1 MSGVSNFFSNATQ
14 TVGDVFAGLDKGVR
28 DKIPGGWGSLA
39 MLAAAAV
46 TMQPE
51 LAAAV
56 ESADAVSTVTVMD
69 AETAAQTMGYQ
80 SVADALSNGVAA
92 DAFGLPASATAD
104 SIGAVEQSIQT
115 ANEVAQGMGYADA
128 SAAMVDGQVPLST
141 LGLND
146 ATNLATGEAINL
158 PFTPQDVGLNYIN
171 SGVNGTGTGLTSGS
185 VDSALQSGLTPPL
198 SASQVLSGAGQGAL
212 KGAATNAIVNTI
224 QGNQITPQGL
234 LTGAALGG
242 LGGAVSPVVNSYLPY
257 GTNPIIPGAAT
268 GAIVGVTGAAATGG
282 NPLLGGLVG
291 GTMGGVTSGLTQP
304 GVTGAG
310 DPSLISKVSPT
321 DSQFVNSTL
330 LGAGLGGTKAAITGG
345 DIASGLEA
353 GAVSGALTN
362 AGSQVKAGLAND
374 STPSTTQV
382 DTSNMIPVT
391 LADGTTGF
399 LGSNNAVYNANGT
412 INIAES
418 NMFNAAISGTSNP
431 QNTFAPLASVDN
443 ETPLVPNPVTKTPLT
458 PAELL
463 EYDAPIGSYIDASN
477 NIIAPNGGYIGSIIE
492 APIPTPNEPGTPTLE
507 NIITPST
514 TSNAGSGGGSSGL
527 GGDNAGGTGGTGG
540 SGGLGGGNVDGSGG
554 AGGAGGT
561 GGTGGLGGGNVDGSG
576 SSGGGLPTNPVVVSE
591 NIVNPPLV
599 NTSLNIPTVPV
610 TYNSNTT
617 LPVTS
622 PLSTVTPTT
631 TTTTD
636 TQTSNPPT
644 NPPTLEAGLIQG
656 SQIALPFSQYNIPLV
671 GTGATT
677 RANGGSIG
685 SKPAGVP
692 MEMPE
697 VPGMPEGHNPQFF
710 SEGGLNSIQHRY
722 VTGDGDGTSDSIPAM
737 LANGEFVIPADV
749 VSSLGNGSND
759 SGAKVLDEFLETIR
773 KHKQKHGAK
782 KLPPDSKGALGYLL
796 EAKHKVRT

>member
-1 MSGVSNFFSNATQ
+1 
-14 TVGDVFAGLDKGVR
+14 
-28 DKIPGGWGSLA
+28 
-39 MLAAAAV
+39 MLVAAAV

-51 LAAAV
+51 LAASLMA
-56 ESADAVSTVTVMD
+56 EDTVGTVALMD
-69 AETAAQTMGYQ
+69 AEAAAQTMGYE

-104 SIGAVEQSIQT
+104 SIGAMEQSLQA

-128 SAAMVDGQVPLST
+128 SDAMVNGQIQLSD
-141 LGLND
+141 LGLSD
-146 ATNLATGEAINL
+146 GVNLSTGEAINL
-158 PFTPQDVGLNYIN
+158 PFTPQDVGLNYVPDSN
-171 SGVNGTGTGLTSGS
+171 VATGVNTGVNGTGTGLTSGA

-198 SASQVLSGAGQGAL
+198 SASQVLSGAAQGAL

-242 LGGAVSPVVNSYLPY
+242 LGGAASPVVNSYLPI
-257 GTNPIIPGAAT
+257 GTNPIIPGALTGATVGAT
-268 GAIVGVTGAAATGG
+268 GAALTGGSPLTGA
-282 NPLLGGLVG
+282 LVG

-310 DPSLISKVSPT
+310 DPSLISTVSPT
-321 DSQFVNSTL
+321 NSQFVNSTL
-330 LGAGLGGTKAAITGG
+330 LGAGLGGTRAAVTGG
-345 DIASGLEA
+345 NIASGLEA

-374 STPSTTQV
+374 STPSTTQA
-382 DTSNMIPVT
+382 DTSNMIPVS

-399 LGSNNAVYNANGT
+399 LGQDNTIYNANGT
-412 INIAES
+412 LNAS
-418 NMFNAAISGTSNP
+418 ATSAFNASMPENNFYQTASA
-431 QNTFAPLASVDN
+431 NTGANSTVDAGAGS

-463 EYDAPIGSYIDASN
+463 EYDAPVGSYIDANN
-477 NIIAPNGGYIGSIIE
+477 NIIAPNGSYIGSIVE
-492 APIPTPNEPGTPTLE
+492 APISDQSSASTLD
-507 NIITPST
+507 NIIIPE
-514 TSNAGSGGGSSGL
+514 TSSGGG
-527 GGDNAGGTGGTGG
+527 GGGG
-540 SGGLGGGNVDGSGG
+540 SGLGGGNVGGDNTAGVGGSGG
-554 AGGAGGT
+554 LNNNPIVSNAGGENT
-561 GGTGGLGGGNVDGSG
+561 VV
-576 SSGGGLPTNPVVVSE
+576 NPVINNPE
-591 NIVNPPLV
+591 TIVTPPLT

-617 LPVTS
+617 VPVTS

-631 TTTTD
+631 KAD
-636 TQTSNPPT
+636 TQTSKPPT
-644 NPPTLEAGLIQG
+644 KPPTLEAGLTQG

-671 GTGATT
+671 SMGATT

-685 SKPAGVP
+685 SSLSGVP

-710 SEGGLNSIQHRY
+710 SEGGLSSIQHRY

-782 KLPPDSKGALGYLL
+782 QLPPDSKGALGYLL
-796 EAKHKVRT
+796 EAKHKART